1 VSQGDR
7 VVARKGHIAHTGLQA
22 CAFELVLMFLGPL
35 FACGSHDKSIIPGG
49 KSVGLTHHQP

>member
-1 VSQGDR
+1 
-7 VVARKGHIAHTGLQA
+7 
-22 CAFELVLMFLGPL
+22 LMFLGPL